1 MARVLHCSVPRQ
13 LLELAEGGS
22 HETHEVHS
30 PVRHATA
37 GVALALGSL
46 LLTAPAVTAQ
56 DVPTAP
62 PGNDATLRDT
72 PAVNA
77 AMPQALP
84 GSQGATDGDLGE
96 HQMTGVVRSVDPGT
110 GTLLVDVG
118 GKDVTVLF
126 PVTGAVARRAR

>member
-1 MARVLHCSVPRQ
+1 MRLARCIPRG
-13 LLELAEGGS
+13 A
-22 HETHEVHS
+22 
-30 PVRHATA
+30 ATA
-37 GVALALGSL
+37 AVALALGSL
-46 LLTAPAVTAQ
+46 LAASGVEAQ

-84 GSQGATDGDLGE
+84 GAKGATDGDLGE

-118 GKDVTVLF
+118 GKDLTVLF
-126 PVTGAVARRAR
+126 PATGLSRVAKGDRVTVTVALQKLDATQP